1 MMGLMHI
8 WTAEPSLSLNRCN
21 ERFKIEK
28 SHLGD
33 GAICVKS
40 FKSGLSSGSRL
51 SLRKILKRA
60 VTSSFPDR
68 RTHKRMNSIGI
79 TMTALGRAL
88 DVASSIV
95 SFRSYL
101 SGRARSNGGPF
112 RGDGGGHESPNTGVN
127 RIVQETFFLSVTQ
140 VDVVVK

>member
-40 FKSGLSSGSRL
+40 SRL
-51 SLRKILKRA
+51 SLRQKLQER
-60 VTSSFPDR
+60 
-68 RTHKRMNSIGI
+68 
-79 TMTALGRAL
+79 
-88 DVASSIV
+88 
-95 SFRSYL
+95 
-101 SGRARSNGGPF
+101 PF
-112 RGDGGGHESPNTGVN
+112 ERLAP
-127 RIVQETFFLSVTQ
+127 
-140 VDVVVK
+140 